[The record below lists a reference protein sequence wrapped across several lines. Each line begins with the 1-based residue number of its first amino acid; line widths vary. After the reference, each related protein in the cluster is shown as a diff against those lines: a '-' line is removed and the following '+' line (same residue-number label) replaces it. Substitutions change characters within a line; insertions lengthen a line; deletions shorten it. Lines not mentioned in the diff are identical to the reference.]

1 MFTHFWGVGL
11 VLTSLFV
18 STKYNGDLRNLRDF
32 FYLMWIFLSLSI
44 FGLKNRGLYAIPFFI
59 LLSFFT
65 AYNYNSPGFNYQ
77 FLMLSGSLLLLM
89 QFEHKKLDPYIIKK
103 YLIFMG
109 VISGLWAILNYYS
122 IEPYHYALNGFTR
135 VSSQSMLNYISGP
148 LLNNTISAPLCS
160 IGILLLNRKSIFLAI
175 PMIAGLYLYSS
186 TMAIL
191 MTALGLI
198 YRVCSYKRLKPNLVV
213 LFVIGV
219 LGLLY
224 WQFQGIEFLSGQ
236 ERNQVWLD
244 TLKLG
249 SFKGLGYF
257 HDNFRHLFKHNQV
270 FIQEHNEYLSLWVAF
285 GLPGI
290 AVFLMFLSN
299 VIGDSYHDYKAAFV
313 AMLFL
318 AAGSFPFHI
327 SSLALISIMLYT
339 ITKQGVNY
347 GIFKYKKN

>member
-1 MFTHFWGVGL
+1 MFSHFWGVGL

-44 FGLKNRGLYAIPFFI
+44 FGLKNRGLYVIPFLI

-65 AYNYNSPGFNYQ
+65 AYNFNSPGFNYQ

-89 QFEHKKLDPYIIKK
+89 QFEYKKLDPYIIKK
-103 YLIFMG
+103 YLIFLG
-109 VISGLWAILNYYS
+109 VISGLWAVLNYYD
-122 IEPYHYALNGFTR
+122 IEPYHYVLNGFVR
-135 VSSQSMLNYISGP
+135 VPSRSMLAYISGP
-148 LLNNTISAPLCS
+148 LLNNTISAPLCA
-160 IGILLLNRKSIFLAI
+160 IGLIFLNRKTILLAI

-186 TMAIL
+186 TMAII
-191 MTALGLI
+191 MAALGII
-198 YRVCSYKRLKPNLVV
+198 YRVCSLKKLKPDLVA

-224 WQFQGIEFLSGQ
+224 WQFQDIEFLSGQ
-236 ERNQVWLD
+236 ERNKVWTD

-257 HDNFRHLFKHNQV
+257 HDNFRHLFKHDQI

-285 GLPGI
+285 GVPGVI
-290 AVFLMFLSN
+290 IFLLFLSN
-299 VIGDSYHDYKAAFV
+299 ILKESYHDFKAAFV

-318 AAGSFPFHI
+318 ATGSFPFHI

-347 GIFKYKKN
+347 GIFKHEEN